1 MKSALFGVA
10 VLLLGTS
17 ALAQN
22 VSDHN
27 FRLVPEIVPESK
39 PTVETK
45 ELTEDPHDCPRAT
58 AMKNRMACSEG
69 PQLGEPTRT
78 SIIEYGVKHCVGSFG
93 DVARKSYT
101 SKEIEEWCGCAVT
114 LQANYTTQDEYES
127 MRKTGNYSK
136 EWYVM
141 KEEVRAYCQEKYMKT
156 PDVTAIKDR
165 RW

>member
-1 MKSALFGVA
+1 MSSAISIAEQSRGQRRNNAQGSLTMKSALFGVA

-58 AMKNRMACSEG
+58 AMENRMACSEG

-78 SIIEYGVKHCVGSFG
+78 SYACFVADCLPHRCV
-93 DVARKSYT
+93 VASL
-101 SKEIEEWCGCAVT
+101 SG
-114 LQANYTTQDEYES
+114 
-127 MRKTGNYSK
+127 
-136 EWYVM
+136 
-141 KEEVRAYCQEKYMKT
+141 
-156 PDVTAIKDR
+156 
-165 RW
+165 